1 VNGLFLS
8 YPSKPEVETMRSLL
22 LLVTAVTSGVSVF
35 GQTAIPDRM
44 NAAAALIEQGHY
56 AEAIASLKTIEQ
68 SSSLSDHERGRA
80 ETLLGMAYKDTGHVL
95 EAEQSYEMALT
106 ALAHDGLKSLDY
118 ARALSCLGSL
128 KLESGDLESG
138 ARALRQAA
146 QVENQLNDHVGLTT
160 VDLHLVSIAINRK
173 HWREAGRYLEAAKAQ
188 ASLSGP
194 DARALS
200 PDIDGT
206 TGWLASA
213 TGHTSEAV
221 SAYTDALEDCKEVYG
236 VQHPLTGWAY
246 LLAGK
251 ANAMNDDVASGLA
264 DMRAGLAILEDTVGT
279 RNAKY
284 LTGELAYAKVLEQ
297 SGMHPEAEQVHA
309 EASRSLV
316 SLHGPECLNCT
327 VSVWSLQNR

>member
-1 VNGLFLS
+1 
-8 YPSKPEVETMRSLL
+8 MRSLL
-22 LLVTAVTSGVSVF
+22 LFVTAVTSGVSVF

-44 NAAAALIEQGHY
+44 NAAGALIQQGHY
-56 AEAIASLKTIEQ
+56 AEAIATLKTIDQ
-68 SSSLSDHERGRA
+68 SSPLSDHERGRA
-80 ETLLGMAYKDTGHVL
+80 ETLLGLAYKDTGHML
-95 EAEQSYEMALT
+95 EAEQSYEKALT
-106 ALAHDGLKSLDY
+106 MLAHGSLKSPDY
-118 ARALSCLGSL
+118 GRALSCLGSL
-128 KLESGDLESG
+128 KLEAGDLESG

-173 HWREAGRYLEAAKAQ
+173 HWREARRYLEAAKAQ
-188 ASLSGP
+188 ASLSGT

-200 PDIDGT
+200 ADIDGT
-206 TGWLASA
+206 TGWLASV
-213 TGHTSEAV
+213 TSHTSEAV
-221 SAYTDALEDCKEVYG
+221 SAYTDALEDCKRVYG

-251 ANAMNDDVASGLA
+251 ASAMNGDVPAGLA
-264 DMRAGLAILEDTVGT
+264 TMRAGLAILKDTVGT

-297 SGMHPEAEQVHA
+297 AGMHPEAQQVHA
-309 EASRSLV
+309 EASWSLA
-316 SLHGPECLNCT
+316 SLHGQECMSCT